1 MELAPTISSGRL
13 LAVYEAI
20 DRIRKE
26 LEEIEKAVK
35 PPRKVQFYEP
45 KEKVI
50 ENGMTVLYKDGKFY

>member
-35 PPRKVQFYEP
+35 PPRVYVPYEP

-50 ENGMTVLYKDGKFY
+50 ENGMTILYRDGKLY